1 MASDIKFGLRF
12 EISNLHYSVI
22 HVNIV
27 SNSHFGISKAKTA
40 SGFKFD
46 LLFEIRNLNYLICYR
61 QLYSFSLEKLVSY

>member
-46 LLFEIRNLNYLICYR
+46 L
-61 QLYSFSLEKLVSY
+61 